1 MIGMTCRK
9 MLYAVATVLLF
20 CVEGWAQRYEIGQV
34 DARRYELTS
43 AWDVFPDSAALRV
56 LAPYSRAVDS
66 IMSPVLGECED
77 EMWVARPESPLS
89 NFLADVLLDA
99 SARVGKK
106 ADIGLCNIG
115 GIRSALPKGV
125 ITYGNVLDVCPF
137 ESKMCILSLT
147 GKTLM
152 ELFRQIAERG
162 GEGLSGARLVISP
175 DGKLLSAEV
184 GGRPVDEGKDY
195 TVATIDY
202 LAEGNDRMA
211 AFREAKSKTFPPEPL
226 LLRTVFLD
234 YVKECE
240 RKGRFVDAPAG
251 GRITVAKSENK

>member
-1 MIGMTCRK
+1 MIVK
-9 MLYAVATVLLF
+9 NSIKIVLLGGTLLLGG
-20 CVEGWAQRYEIGQV
+20 CASGYVVKDIEGGRVAMTAEYDKNPDR
-34 DARRYELTS
+34 DAEAILQPYRR
-43 AWDVFPDSAALRV
+43 V
-56 LAPYSRAVDS
+56 VDS
-66 IMSPVLGECED
+66 IMSPVVGHSARALE
-77 EMWVARPESPLS
+77 AYRPESPLS
-89 NFLADVLLDA
+89 NLLADIIRRGAAGISGKPAD
-99 SARVGKK
+99 VGVM
-106 ADIGLCNIG
+106 NMG
-115 GIRSALPKGV
+115 GIRNSLPEGEV
-125 ITYGNVLDVCPF
+125 TYGMVYEITPF
-137 ESKMCILSLT
+137 ENAVCVLT
-147 GKTLM
+147 LDGKTLM
-152 ELFRQIAERG
+152 ELFRQIAGRG
-162 GEGLSGARLVISP
+162 GEGLSGAKLVISP